1 MKNKFV
7 YLLSFVVATFLFLSS
22 TVFAT
27 DIDMN
32 LQPNN
37 NSTGYSSQENS
48 IDDED
53 DYDNTL
59 NNSVQSNNSVGTDNS
74 IDQSTTVKSVS
85 SVAEESFGLS
95 QILNILLIVVGVVL
109 ILLAIAILIRLNS

>member
-7 YLLSFVVATFLFLSS
+7 YLLSFIVATFLFLSS

-59 NNSVQSNNSVGTDNS
+59 NNSVETDNS

-95 QILNILLIVVGVVL
+95 QILNILLIVVGIVL

>member
-7 YLLSFVVATFLFLSS
+7 YLLSFIVATFLFLSS

-59 NNSVQSNNSVGTDNS
+59 NNSVETDNL

-95 QILNILLIVVGVVL
+95 QILNILLIVVGIVL

>member
-7 YLLSFVVATFLFLSS
+7 YLLSFIVATFLFLSS

-48 IDDED
+48 IDNED

-59 NNSVQSNNSVGTDNS
+59 NNSVETDNS

-95 QILNILLIVVGVVL
+95 QILNILLIVVGIVL

>member
-1 MKNKFV
+1 MTKIVKV
-7 YLLSFVVATFLFLSS
+7 LLIILMFGLFVVSFSY
-22 TVFAT
+22 AT
-27 DIDMN
+27 DINMN

-59 NNSVQSNNSVGTDNS
+59 NNSVETDNS

-95 QILNILLIVVGVVL
+95 QILNILLIVVGIVL